1 MNKKIKIAYLIVNKS
16 FPGLLKQIE
25 YDRFLMENLDGF
37 DWNNFTFLDRVNK
50 ENHSLELPFLFRGLF
65 SKKLFAWLWLL
76 KNARKYD
83 FVIMRHM
90 EFDPFSIL
98 FANFVRNRILVH
110 HSMEVEELLLI
121 RNNWQGLL
129 ASYLEK
135 ICGGIAVRTS
145 SALLTVSKD
154 LMDYQ
159 RESRKLPS
167 SFPIFHFPNGI
178 IVKNTPI
185 LKNLVNNNEKV
196 EIGFMAGRFAPW
208 HGLDLLLDYC
218 EKDSRKIFDK
228 KIIFHLI
235 GNLKS
240 EDIKQVGLINKLK
253 GNIKI
258 KIHGSMKQSEYLEIF
273 NKCTIGIGSLAMYRI
288 GLTDG
293 CTLKVREMLAMGL
306 PVFSGHKDTAL
317 PIDFPFYFSEGGN
330 ISDIFQFANK
340 MSKFTRREVRNASS
354 IYIDKKKWVDDLA
367 KDLKEL
373 YNMKFNKNF

>member
-1 MNKKIKIAYLIVNKS
+1 MDSKIKIAYLIVNKS
-16 FPGLLKQIE
+16 FPGLLKQIK
-25 YDRFLMENLDGF
+25 YDRCLMENLDGF
-37 DWNNFTFLDRVNK
+37 DWNNFTFLDALDK
-50 ENHSLELPFLFRGLF
+50 ENYYKRLPFLFRGLF

-83 FVIMRHM
+83 YVIMRHM
-90 EFDPFSIL
+90 EFDPFSIV
-98 FANFVRNRILVH
+98 FAFFVRNRILVH

-121 RNNWQGLL
+121 RNNWQGVI
-129 ASYLEK
+129 ASYVEK

-145 SALLTVSKD
+145 CALLTVSRD

-159 RESRKLPS
+159 RESRKLSP

-185 LKNLVNNNEKV
+185 LNDLVNNNQKV

-218 EKDSRKIFDK
+218 EKDVNNNFEKD
-228 KIIFHLI
+228 IIFHLI
-235 GNLKS
+235 G
-240 EDIKQVGLINKLK
+240 DIKSIYIKQIKFINKFNGK
-253 GNIKI
+253 IAI
-258 KIHGSMKQSEYLEIF
+258 KIHGSMKQSEYLKIF
-273 NKCTIGIGSLAMYRI
+273 DKCTIGIGSLAMYRI

-330 ISDIFQFANK
+330 IDAILYFANK
-340 MSKFTRREVRNASS
+340 MSKVTRKEVRSASY
-354 IYIDKKKWVDDLA
+354 IYIDKKKWVDNLA
-367 KDLKEL
+367 DDLKTL
-373 YNMKFNKNF
+373 HSNRLNNF